1 MLELQSALLD
11 LEEDLERLVWGLK
24 AAEAVSETLAPSS
37 SCGEGLYAVCDYLFE
52 AEKNMRR
59 DLDRCLERIRGKQ
72 GEKLQKTRRLA
83 CNPIPSIVK

>member
-11 LEEDLERLVWGLK
+11 LEEDLERLAWGLK
-24 AAEAVSETLAPSS
+24 AAEAVSEMLAPSS

>member
-11 LEEDLERLVWGLK
+11 LEED
-24 AAEAVSETLAPSS
+24 
-37 SCGEGLYAVCDYLFE
+37 
-52 AEKNMRR
+52 
-59 DLDRCLERIRGKQ
+59 LERIRGKQ